1 MSQQPGGRGHALF
14 DAAVKSEMLSTAD
27 VAAHVPVMIPDTLS
41 QYGQFTSSAVDD
53 LVAAGHIH
61 KADTLELLA
70 QRLGVPAENL
80 LGTVERYNEH
90 VARGSDDDYLKPVK
104 SLRPISTGPFYSFGL
119 DLYLFGLTGVGIRID
134 HQASVVH
141 RDSRS
146 IAGLFAAGEC
156 TGGVLGSI
164 YIGSGNALASAS
176 TYGRIAGRNAAA
188 RALEGQVPAV
198 DWQTLDAA
206 GG

>member
-1 MSQQPGGRGHALF
+1 M
-14 DAAVKSEMLSTAD
+14 
-27 VAAHVPVMIPDTLS
+27 
-41 QYGQFTSSAVDD
+41 
-53 LVAAGHIH
+53 
-61 KADTLELLA
+61 
-70 QRLGVPAENL
+70 
-80 LGTVERYNEH
+80 
-90 VARGSDDDYLKPVK
+90 
-104 SLRPISTGPFYSFGL
+104 
-119 DLYLFGLTGVGIRID
+119 
-134 HQASVVH
+134 VH